1 MPARDNIHEAL
12 RKALISDGWTI
23 THDPYYVPVG
33 NRKAF
38 VDLGAERLI
47 AAVKGTEKI
56 AVEGKSFL
64 GVSELTEFERALGQ
78 FNLYY
83 LALLQSEPQRVL
95 YLGIPEVFYNAFF
108 DDPFFQEVIRY
119 YSLKII
125 IFNEVNEEI
134 VSWIK

>member
-23 THDPYYVPVG
+23 THDPYFVPVG
-33 NRKAF
+33 SRKAF

-78 FNLYY
+78 FNL
-83 LALLQSEPQRVL
+83 
-95 YLGIPEVFYNAFF
+95 
-108 DDPFFQEVIRY
+108 
-119 YSLKII
+119 
-125 IFNEVNEEI
+125 
-134 VSWIK
+134 